1 MSSARREAGRLAPG
15 AGTGAA
21 ASGAASGSRRLTETG
36 RLLRGQPE
44 ERGGRAEVP
53 RLCRPSRENPCCQ
66 PRRRGADRARRKRR
80 ARVKTHRLRVCSL
93 DWPHAPALVPS
104 GARRRRRC
112 VLHGAF
118 ATGGSRQRR
127 FRDGD
132 GSYKNEKEKTCYVA
146 TSHVSRLLG
155 RFSCEAIK
163 HIFVRYRSMKKR
175 IRSFSRLF
183 LVASIEMHPI
193 ECENRIG

>member
-66 PRRRGADRARRKRR
+66 PRRRGAASPSR
-80 ARVKTHRLRVCSL
+80 
-93 DWPHAPALVPS
+93 PHHNSAMTQP
-104 GARRRRRC
+104 
-112 VLHGAF
+112 
-118 ATGGSRQRR
+118 
-127 FRDGD
+127 
-132 GSYKNEKEKTCYVA
+132 
-146 TSHVSRLLG
+146 LLG
-155 RFSCEAIK
+155 GGMVI
-163 HIFVRYRSMKKR
+163 
-175 IRSFSRLF
+175 L
-183 LVASIEMHPI
+183 
-193 ECENRIG
+193 G

>member
-1 MSSARREAGRLAPG
+1 MSSARREAGGLAPG
-15 AGTGAA
+15 AGKGAA
-21 ASGAASGSRRLTETG
+21 ESGSRRLTETG

-80 ARVKTHRLRVCSL
+80 ARVKTHRLRVCLL
-93 DWPHAPALVPS
+93 DLPHALALVPS
-104 GARRRRRC
+104 GARRRRHC

-118 ATGGSRQRR
+118 ATGGSGQRR

-132 GSYKNEKEKTCYVA
+132 GSYKNEKTCYVA
-146 TSHVSRLLG
+146 TSHVSRFLG
-155 RFSCEAIK
+155 RF
-163 HIFVRYRSMKKR
+163 
-175 IRSFSRLF
+175 F
-183 LVASIEMHPI
+183 LVKLS
-193 ECENRIG
+193 NTFSYGTVV